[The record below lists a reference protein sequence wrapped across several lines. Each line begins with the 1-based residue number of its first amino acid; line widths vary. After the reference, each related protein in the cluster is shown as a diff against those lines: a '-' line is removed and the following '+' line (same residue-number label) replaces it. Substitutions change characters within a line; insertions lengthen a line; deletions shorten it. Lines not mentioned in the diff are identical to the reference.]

1 MNKKKIEDFIGDE
14 VTFIKGQNLVNRNL
28 LKIQNINLDTGKYIV
43 KIYDTDNQI
52 GTKWFTVNLKVIK
65 EKIENFNCDCLFYE
79 NNKKPCAHIA
89 ASLLKIFSNF
99 SKEQTVEF
107 NDENWK
113 SLKLYFDKASS
124 SNQNHN
130 YNAFFDCS
138 IITDDKKIIPLLLS
152 PDTFAKKF
160 DSNQNVLKSES
171 IKFIDKNNAGHIVKA
186 DLFKSIDL
194 HIMDFFLKSNVGTKE
209 RSSDP
214 NKFLISTK
222 NIDELYDYL
231 KKVYKLNNKKQVFN
245 LINKQSDNFK
255 VLESSLYKKRGFL
268 LPIKNSKYLVKI
280 QFFIDDVWTNVSPI
294 WIDNK
299 KQIIFLDNYD
309 ICFTNNSYVREVDF
323 LNSTFLEWYSSNFH
337 KGICEFKVSNT
348 NNEITDLFEILPKSA
363 IELSFNL
370 KEQAFDHKIKFFY
383 HNKGQPF
390 SVLSTENISFKST
403 SRLQL
408 YERFITTTF
417 ERYLPTKKSNNKAL
431 KNKIEIQ
438 TLNNIKD
445 WHDGFI
451 QTDLISSKVASNL
464 LNEKKLDF
472 NLKDLKKIF
481 IKNGNLVI
489 ICDSLN
495 LSIAELASICQ
506 EYNKGNEAYISK
518 DCYYDLQSEFN
529 SKFFNFW
536 SKFDF
541 YNAKLLSEN
550 VYEFPKF
557 RAFDLL
563 LAFGGDRKTF
573 EKYVDISV
581 LELIRVFKDF
591 HFQKM
596 PLSKPFNKI
605 LRPYQIE
612 GQYWLRTL
620 QKYGFGGILAD
631 DMGLGKTVQ
640 TISVISQAYSNTPD
654 DIPSLIIVP
663 TSLLLNWES
672 EFKKFAPNIKVITI
686 RGEAQSRQDKIS
698 KNKTGVEITSYS
710 YFRRDINIHKNKIYK
725 FIILDEAQNIKNHN
739 SLLAGSIKSV
749 RGEHR
754 IALTGTPIEN
764 KLIELWS
771 IFDFVIPGL
780 FGSSRDFLRDYENPI
795 VKNND
800 KNIVEKLK
808 QKINTFILRRTK
820 DKVLS
825 ELPPKT
831 ETDIVVELSSEHR
844 KIYDQ
849 KLKQAYKYVKNLVDT
864 KKEKQNRFEILKLI
878 IELRQLCCSPL
889 IKDKNFTGENT
900 KFSACMDII
909 EESVANNKKVLVFT
923 QFLEMINIFES
934 EFKKRN
940 IAFFILSGKTKKD
953 ARMESV
959 KKFNSDNTPVFIAS
973 LKAGGVGLNLTGAEV
988 VIHYDL
994 WWNLAVQNQA
1004 TDRVHRIGQ
1013 TKSVQVYRVIVENS
1027 IEERIIKIQEQK
1039 RLLSKNIIN
1048 DDENV
1053 LASLSL
1059 NDLVELF
1066 KPNN

>member
-28 LKIQNINLDTGKYIV
+28 LKIQNTNLNTGTYTVKVYDIN
-43 KIYDTDNQI
+43 NQI
-52 GTKWFTVNLKVIK
+52 GNNWHIVNLKVFK
-65 EKIENFNCDCLFYE
+65 DKIDDFNCDCLYYK
-79 NNKKPCAHIA
+79 NNKKPCVHIA
-89 ASLLKIFSNF
+89 SSLLKIFA
-99 SKEQTVEF
+99 KAAKDQTVEF
-107 NDENWK
+107 NEENWK

-124 SNQNHN
+124 SSQNHI

-138 IITDDKKIIPLLLS
+138 ILTEDKKIIPLLLS
-152 PDTFAKKF
+152 PDTFSKKF
-160 DSNQNVLKSES
+160 DSNQNVLKNET
-171 IKFIDKNNAGHIVKA
+171 IKFIDKNNSGYIVRA
-186 DLFKSIDL
+186 NLFKSIDL
-194 HIMDFFLKSNVGTKE
+194 QIMDFFVKNSSNLKE
-209 RSSDP
+209 HASDP
-214 NKFLISTK
+214 NKFFISTK
-222 NIDELYDYL
+222 SIDDLYVYL
-231 KKVYKLNNKKQVFN
+231 KKIYKFNNKKQLFN
-245 LINKQSDNFK
+245 LINKESDNFK
-255 VLESSLYKKRGFL
+255 VLQTSSYKKRGFL
-268 LPIKNSKYLVKI
+268 SPIKNSKYFVKL
-280 QFFIDDVWTNVSPI
+280 QFLIDDVWTNVSPI
-294 WIDNK
+294 SLNSK
-299 KQIIFLDNYD
+299 NQIVFLDDYD
-309 ICFTNNSYVREVDF
+309 VCFTNNSYVREVDI
-323 LNSTFLEWYSSNFH
+323 LNSTFLEWYSANFH
-337 KGICEFKVSNT
+337 KRVSEFKVQSI
-348 NNEITDLFEILPKSA
+348 NNEIVDLFEIIPKSV

-370 KEQAFDHKIKFFY
+370 KERSFEHKIRFFY
-383 HNKGQPF
+383 HNKNQPF
-390 SVLSTENISFKST
+390 NVLSTENVSFKST

-408 YERFITTTF
+408 YERFIAFTF
-417 ERYLPTKKSNNKAL
+417 ERYLPTKKSVNRES
-431 KNKIEIQ
+431 KNKIELQ
-438 TLNNIKD
+438 TLRNIKNWYD
-445 WHDGFI
+445 TFI
-451 QTDLISSKVASNL
+451 QTDLISSKIANNL
-464 LNEKKLDF
+464 LNEKKLNF
-472 NLKDLKKIF
+472 SLNNLKKIS

-489 ICDSLN
+489 VCHNLN
-495 LSIAELASICQ
+495 LTITELASICQ
-506 EYNKGNEAYISK
+506 EYNKGNEVFISK
-518 DCYYDLQSEFN
+518 DHYYDLQSESN
-529 SKFFNFW
+529 LSFFNFW
-536 SKFDF
+536 SKFDY

-550 VYEFPKF
+550 IYEFPKF

-573 EKYVDISV
+573 EKYVDSSV

-596 PLSKPFNKI
+596 PLSKPFDKI

-640 TISVISQAYSNTPD
+640 TISVISQAYTNTPD

-672 EFKKFAPNIKVITI
+672 EFKKFAPKIKVITI
-686 RGEAQSRQDKIS
+686 RGEAQSRQEKIS

-739 SLLAGSIKSV
+739 SILASSIKSIH
-749 RGEHR
+749 GQHR

-780 FGSSRDFLRDYENPI
+780 FGSSREFARDYENPI
-795 VKNND
+795 IKNND
-800 KNIVEKLK
+800 KKVVEKLK

-849 KLKQAYKYVKNLVDT
+849 KLKQAYKYVKNLVAT
-864 KKEKQNRFEILKLI
+864 KNQKQNRFEILKLI
-878 IELRQLCCSPL
+878 IELRQICCSPL
-889 IKDKNFTGENT
+889 IKDKNFIGENT
-900 KFSACMDII
+900 KFNACMDII
-909 EESVANNKKVLVFT
+909 EESLANNKKVLVFT
-923 QFLEMINIFES
+923 QFLEMINIFET
-934 EFKKRN
+934 EFKKRK
-940 IAFFILSGKTKKD
+940 IAFFVLSGKTKKD
-953 ARMESV
+953 TRMESV
-959 KKFNSDNTPVFIAS
+959 KKFNNDNTPVFIAS

-1013 TKSVQVYRVIVENS
+1013 TKSVQVYRVIVEDS

-1053 LASLSL
+1053 LASLSI

-1066 KPNN
+1066 NPND